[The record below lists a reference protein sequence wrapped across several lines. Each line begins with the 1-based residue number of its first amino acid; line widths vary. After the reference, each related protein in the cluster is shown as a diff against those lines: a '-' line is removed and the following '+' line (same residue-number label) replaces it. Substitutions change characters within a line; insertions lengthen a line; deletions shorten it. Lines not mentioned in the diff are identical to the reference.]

1 MKMIGIRKEERPIAL
16 IALIVFA
23 LLNGLLIYNHY
34 DSFTR
39 GAHVGFWSVFYNH
52 LNMSGYDVF
61 SLIFISCMRLHWDA
75 MRHPLFVAVLLP
87 LYWLN
92 HWLMPQTEFNF
103 AVFLMAAV
111 LVACDVWS
119 VVLMHRILRDIVGC
133 SRIDSVLLTALF
145 YGFAHVM
152 VASMVP
158 DHFALS
164 LPLLLLTL
172 LLAGRK
178 LQEGKRFTLLQ
189 TALLYFLTA
198 GMTLTNGV
206 KVALA
211 AWVVNGK
218 KVFSLRSIVSFAV
231 PTVLLA
237 LIVLWQQKAIIE
249 PQEQGIKRIEAAIK
263 AKDPARIERLKQHDD
278 FVKQQNGKA
287 IADNV
292 PMLEWSD
299 MTTSR
304 LRSVVDNL
312 MGESLQLHRDHLL
325 EDVQQERPV
334 FVGYRSYMNY
344 VVEAIVVLLL
354 IAGALVARR
363 QRFFIVVASWFA
375 FDMLIHLGF
384 GFGLNEVYIM
394 TAHWAFVIP
403 IAVGYLLRRMKGVLP
418 RFMVAGLA
426 LWMWVYNATI
436 LVDYLT

>member
-1 MKMIGIRKEERPIAL
+1 MIGIRKEERPIAL

-178 LQEGKRFTLLQ
+178 LQEGSHAQKLLPPRERFGRKAAPGQLLPLAAALVVRLPCVFRQ
-189 TALLYFLTA
+189 RAAKPRPVAHQHRAAAQKLEHTAPVPCGRRLSICRPRCGAAARRSRGSAPGGGTNAGAVGSTA
-198 GMTLTNGV
+198 GG
-206 KVALA
+206 
-211 AWVVNGK
+211 
-218 KVFSLRSIVSFAV
+218 
-231 PTVLLA
+231 
-237 LIVLWQQKAIIE
+237 
-249 PQEQGIKRIEAAIK
+249 
-263 AKDPARIERLKQHDD
+263 
-278 FVKQQNGKA
+278 
-287 IADNV
+287 
-292 PMLEWSD
+292 
-299 MTTSR
+299 
-304 LRSVVDNL
+304 
-312 MGESLQLHRDHLL
+312 
-325 EDVQQERPV
+325 
-334 FVGYRSYMNY
+334 
-344 VVEAIVVLLL
+344 
-354 IAGALVARR
+354 
-363 QRFFIVVASWFA
+363 
-375 FDMLIHLGF
+375 
-384 GFGLNEVYIM
+384 
-394 TAHWAFVIP
+394 
-403 IAVGYLLRRMKGVLP
+403 
-418 RFMVAGLA
+418 
-426 LWMWVYNATI
+426 
-436 LVDYLT
+436 